1 MAKVNLEVGKTI
13 NITFD
18 IKAVVL
24 KNVFEL
30 RQTCSKADR
39 CVCQKC
45 VLFNLVPH
53 ENDLLGVSPVYYDGE
68 LSN

>member
-24 KNVFEL
+24 KNGFEL
-30 RQTCSKADR
+30 MQTDVCIQM
-39 CVCQKC
+39 CVRN
-45 VLFNLVPH
+45 VFFLT
-53 ENDLLGVSPVYYDGE
+53 
-68 LSN
+68 